1 MGRTEGYPHTLTE
14 RYGHVKYK
22 HNRSIHKKY
31 TMIPEPETMVSQEKF
46 DEMVKELENLKTVR
60 RTEIAKN
67 LEYARSLGDLSE
79 NAEYQE
85 ARDLQA
91 ATEERIRKLEE
102 LVKRAKIVT
111 DGKKKDIVGFGS
123 VVHIKKEGS
132 AETHEYTIVG
142 SEEADMRERK
152 LSHVSPLGAA
162 IMGKKKGD
170 VFTFETPNGK
180 QTYSIEKVV

>member
-1 MGRTEGYPHTLTE
+1 MSDE
-14 RYGHVKYK
+14 VV
-22 HNRSIHKKY
+22 
-31 TMIPEPETMVSQEKF
+31 VSQEKF
-46 DEMVKELENLKTVR
+46 DEMVKELDTLKTVR

-85 ARDLQA
+85 ARELQA
-91 ATEERIRKLEE
+91 ATEERIRRLED
-102 LVKRAKIVT
+102 LVKHAHIVT
-111 DGKKKDIVGFGS
+111 EGRDKNVIGFGS
-123 VVHIKKEGS
+123 VVGIKKDGS
-132 AETHEYTIVG
+132 PDLHEYTIVG

-162 IMGKKKGD
+162 MMGKKKGD

-180 QTYSIEKVV
+180 QTYTIEKVA